1 MAVTSETQVATGAS
15 RLSVI
20 VTGGASGIGLEIVRL
35 FASQGHMI
43 AILDVNCTTGEEV
56 IASLSKE
63 FPSAALSF
71 KWCDVS
77 SWEGQYAVFEQT
89 YREHGNRIDVVV
101 ANAGISEP
109 GAGAFDCVAREFPV
123 KPQLKMQDINLNG
136 VMYSEY
142 TRLINQNAELTMV
155 QARTWRCITCKR
167 MKLAAACQIQEDPL
181 SAQHQLQPSTPSQS
195 HHFTQPRSR
204 EW

>member
-1 MAVTSETQVATGAS
+1 MQSSTDNNPFFNHQVRQMAVTSDSQVASGST

-56 IASLSKE
+56 VSSLSKE
-63 FPSAALSF
+63 FPNASLSF

-77 SWEGQYAVFEQT
+77 SWEGQYSVFEQA

-136 VMYSEY
+136 VMYSKY
-142 TRLINQNAELTMV
+142 TPDINQIAELTCA
-155 QARTWRCITCKR
+155 QALTWLCITC
-167 MKLAAACQIQEDPL
+167 
-181 SAQHQLQPSTPSQS
+181 
-195 HHFTQPRSR
+195 
-204 EW
+204 